1 MLILPTLSLS
11 LLPVSTGTPINI
23 DPQLFLQD
31 QVSKDKAFQTMATM
45 SSAQL
50 ISAPSLQAKLGPAG
64 PQVAWIGDCGVQGW
78 RVGGVWFQLGTNW
91 LSPFVLSPGL

>member
-1 MLILPTLSLS
+1 M
-11 LLPVSTGTPINI
+11 
-23 DPQLFLQD
+23 DPQHFLQD

-64 PQVAWIGDCGVQGW
+64 PQVAWVGDCGCKAGGW
-78 RVGGVWFQLGTNW
+78 GGGWFQPGTNW